1 MHKLKKYKAVD
12 EMLTRVYEPVL
23 WRSLKVRFFL
33 TQCID

>member
-23 WRSLKVRFFL
+23 WRSLKVFS
-33 TQCID
+33 